1 MSCDEQ
7 KLRRRSQSVGLRV
20 LRSRSDT
27 VVVKRLPRANQLKNE
42 WFCARLLLCST
53 RFLRLLAFRPCLAAR
68 RLLLLLLLRG
78 CCSVAVLLAGGRP
91 PLKRHRE
98 AVERGG
104 IASARHAGLR
114 VNSDEDE

>member
-42 WFCARLLLCST
+42 WFCARLLRVLHS
-53 RFLRLLAFRPCLAAR
+53 FPSSLGFSPLLGRAAAA
-68 RLLLLLLLRG
+68 LLRG
-78 CCSVAVLLAGGRP
+78 GVGSVAVLLAGGRP